1 MRLSPSRFAVA
12 VLYLVVP
19 TVLSARQALASPAGT
34 VGTLIVA
41 HGGGPEW
48 NAGVEAVA
56 AQVRLDGPVAVAFL
70 MGPGAA
76 KARFQDMVA
85 DLARRGASEVVVVPM
100 LVSSH
105 SGHFEQIRWLVGD
118 TDSLDAEMQ
127 HHLHM
132 SGIER
137 PTAGIPLRLARAI
150 DDAPDVA
157 DVLADRARALAK
169 DPRKQAL
176 FLVGHGPNSA
186 EDYAAWMQNLRPIA
200 ERVKQQAGFRSVLVG
215 LVRDDAP
222 ALVRAEAV
230 AEVRDLIRLQ
240 RELTGRDVVVVP
252 VLIASGR
259 VSRETI
265 PADLK
270 GMPIV
275 YSGEALLPH
284 AGMARWV
291 ETRVRG
297 TAAQSVAERPSH

>member
-1 MRLSPSRFAVA
+1 MHS
-12 VLYLVVP
+12 
-19 TVLSARQALASPAGT
+19 LASGLAFVLLIAAASRPLPAQQAEAPART
-34 VGTLIVA
+34 IGTLIVA

-48 NAGVEAVA
+48 NAGVDSVA
-56 AQVRLDGPVAVAFL
+56 AQVRLEGPVAVSFL

-76 KARFQDMVA
+76 KARFQDMVSE
-85 DLARRGASEVVVVPM
+85 LVRRGASEVVVVPM

-105 SGHFEQIRWLVGD
+105 SGHFEQIRWLAGETD
-118 TDSLDAEMQ
+118 TLDAEMQ

-137 PTAGIPLRLARAI
+137 STAGVPIRLARAI

-186 EDYAAWMQNLRPIA
+186 EDYAAWMHNLRPIA
-200 ERVKQQAGFRSVLVG
+200 ERVKQLAGFRSVLVG
-215 LVRDDAP
+215 LVRDDASKS
-222 ALVRAEAV
+222 VRTEAV
-230 AEVRDLIRLQ
+230 DHVRELIRMQ

-252 VLIASGR
+252 VLVASGR

-270 GMPIV
+270 GLPVI
-275 YSGEALLPH
+275 YSGETLLPH
-284 AGMARWV
+284 PGMARWI
-291 ETRVRG
+291 ETRVHDMARRDVAG
-297 TAAQSVAERPSH
+297 TTN

>member
-1 MRLSPSRFAVA
+1 MHS
-12 VLYLVVP
+12 
-19 TVLSARQALASPAGT
+19 LASGLAFVLLIAAASRPLPAQQAEAPARMI
-34 VGTLIVA
+34 GTLIVA

-48 NAGVEAVA
+48 NAGVDSVA
-56 AQVRLDGPVAVAFL
+56 AQVRLEGPVAVSFL

-76 KARFQDMVA
+76 KARFQDMVSE
-85 DLARRGASEVVVVPM
+85 LVRRGASEVVVVPM

-105 SGHFEQIRWLVGD
+105 SGHFEQIRWLAGETD
-118 TDSLDAEMQ
+118 TLDAEMQ

-137 PTAGIPLRLARAI
+137 SRAGVPIRLARAI

-176 FLVGHGPNSA
+176 FLVVHGPNSA
-186 EDYAAWMQNLRPIA
+186 EDYAAWMNNLRPIA
-200 ERVKQQAGFRSVLVG
+200 ERVKQRAGFRSVLVG
-215 LVRDDAP
+215 LVRDDASKP
-222 ALVRAEAV
+222 VRAEAV
-230 AEVRDLIRLQ
+230 DHVRELIRMQ

-252 VLIASGR
+252 VLVASGR

-270 GMPIV
+270 GLPVI
-275 YSGEALLPH
+275 YSGETLLPH
-284 AGMARWV
+284 PGMARWI
-291 ETRVRG
+291 ETRVHDMARRDVAG
-297 TAAQSVAERPSH
+297 TAN

>member
-1 MRLSPSRFAVA
+1 MHS
-12 VLYLVVP
+12 
-19 TVLSARQALASPAGT
+19 LASGLAFVLLIATASRPLPAQQT
-34 VGTLIVA
+34 EVPARTIGTLIVA

-48 NAGVEAVA
+48 NAGVDSVA
-56 AQVRLDGPVAVAFL
+56 AQVRLEGPVAVSFL

-76 KARFQDMVA
+76 KARFQDMVSE
-85 DLARRGASEVVVVPM
+85 LVRRGASEVVVVPM

-105 SGHFEQIRWLVGD
+105 SGHFEQIRWLAGETD
-118 TDSLDAEMQ
+118 TLDAEMQ

-137 PTAGIPLRLARAI
+137 STAGVPIRLARAI

-186 EDYAAWMQNLRPIA
+186 EDYAAWMNNLRPIA

-215 LVRDDAP
+215 LVRDDASKP
-222 ALVRAEAV
+222 VRAEAV
-230 AEVRDLIRLQ
+230 DHVRELIRMQ

-252 VLIASGR
+252 VLVASGR

-270 GMPIV
+270 GLPVI
-275 YSGEALLPH
+275 YSGETLLPH
-284 AGMARWV
+284 PGMARWI
-291 ETRVRG
+291 ETRVHDMARRDVAG
-297 TAAQSVAERPSH
+297 TAN

>member
-1 MRLSPSRFAVA
+1 MRLP
-12 VLYLVVP
+12 VP
-19 TVLSARQALASPAGT
+19 GLALALLIVIEPALVSAQQPAAAART
-34 VGTLIVA
+34 IGTLIVA

-48 NAGVEAVA
+48 NAGVETVA

-76 KARFQDMVA
+76 TARFQDMVA
-85 DLARRGASEVVVVPM
+85 ELVRRGASEVVVVPM

-105 SGHFEQIRWLVGD
+105 SGHFEQMRWLAGETD
-118 TDSLDAEMQ
+118 TLDAEMQ

-137 PTAGIPLRLARAI
+137 STAGVPIRLARAI

-169 DPRKQAL
+169 APRKQAL

-186 EDYAAWMQNLRPIA
+186 EDYAAWMNNLRPVA
-200 ERVKQQAGFRSVLVG
+200 ERVKQQVGFRSVLVG
-215 LVRDDAP
+215 LVRDDASKP
-222 ALVRAEAV
+222 VRAEAV
-230 AEVRDLIRLQ
+230 EHVRELIRMQ

-265 PADLK
+265 PADLE
-270 GMPIV
+270 GLPVI
-275 YSGEALLPH
+275 YSGETLLPH
-284 AGMARWV
+284 PGMARWI
-291 ETRVRG
+291 ETRVHDLLR
-297 TAAQSVAERPSH
+297 QDVAGATN

>member
-1 MRLSPSRFAVA
+1 MHS
-12 VLYLVVP
+12 
-19 TVLSARQALASPAGT
+19 LASGLAFVLLIAAASRPLPAQQAEAPART
-34 VGTLIVA
+34 IGTLIVA

-48 NAGVEAVA
+48 NAGVDSVA
-56 AQVRLDGPVAVAFL
+56 AQVRLEGPVAVSFL

-76 KARFQDMVA
+76 KARFQDMVSE
-85 DLARRGASEVVVVPM
+85 LVRRGASEVVVVPM

-105 SGHFEQIRWLVGD
+105 SGHFEQIRWLAGETD
-118 TDSLDAEMQ
+118 TLDAEMQ

-137 PTAGIPLRLARAI
+137 STAGVPIRLARAI

-186 EDYAAWMQNLRPIA
+186 EDYAAWMNNLRPIA
-200 ERVKQQAGFRSVLVG
+200 ARVKQQAGFRSVLVG
-215 LVRDDAP
+215 LVRDDASKP
-222 ALVRAEAV
+222 VRAEAV
-230 AEVRDLIRLQ
+230 DHVRELIRMQ

-252 VLIASGR
+252 VLVASGR

-270 GMPIV
+270 GLPVI
-275 YSGEALLPH
+275 YSGETLLPH
-284 AGMARWV
+284 PGMARWI
-291 ETRVRG
+291 ETRVHDMARRDVAG
-297 TAAQSVAERPSH
+297 TAN

>member
-1 MRLSPSRFAVA
+1 MHSLAPELAFVLLIATASRPLPAQQA
-12 VLYLVVP
+12 EAP
-19 TVLSARQALASPAGT
+19 ART
-34 VGTLIVA
+34 IGTLIVA

-48 NAGVEAVA
+48 NAGVDSVA
-56 AQVRLDGPVAVAFL
+56 AQVRLEGPVAVSFL

-76 KARFQDMVA
+76 KARFQDMVSE
-85 DLARRGASEVVVVPM
+85 LVRRGASEVVVVPM

-105 SGHFEQIRWLVGD
+105 SGHFEQIRWLAGETD
-118 TDSLDAEMQ
+118 TLDAEMQ

-137 PTAGIPLRLARAI
+137 STAGVPIRLARAI

-186 EDYAAWMQNLRPIA
+186 EDYAAWMNNLRPIA
-200 ERVKQQAGFRSVLVG
+200 ARVKQQAGFRSVLVG
-215 LVRDDAP
+215 LVRDDASKP
-222 ALVRAEAV
+222 VRAEAV
-230 AEVRDLIRLQ
+230 DHVRELIRMQ

-252 VLIASGR
+252 VLVASGR

-270 GMPIV
+270 GLPVI
-275 YSGEALLPH
+275 YSGETLLPH
-284 AGMARWV
+284 PGMARWI
-291 ETRVRG
+291 ETRVHDMARRDVAG
-297 TAAQSVAERPSH
+297 TAN

>member
-1 MRLSPSRFAVA
+1 MHS
-12 VLYLVVP
+12 
-19 TVLSARQALASPAGT
+19 LASGLAFVLLIAAASRPLPAQQAEAPART
-34 VGTLIVA
+34 IGTLIVA

-48 NAGVEAVA
+48 NAGVDSVA
-56 AQVRLDGPVAVAFL
+56 AQVRLQGPVAVSFL

-76 KARFQDMVA
+76 KARFQDMVSE
-85 DLARRGASEVVVVPM
+85 LVRRGASEVVVVPM

-105 SGHFEQIRWLVGD
+105 SGHFEQIRWLAGETD
-118 TDSLDAEMQ
+118 TLDAEMQ

-137 PTAGIPLRLARAI
+137 STAGVPIRLARAI

-186 EDYAAWMQNLRPIA
+186 EDYAAWMNNLRPIA
-200 ERVKQQAGFRSVLVG
+200 ARVKQQAGFRSVLVG
-215 LVRDDAP
+215 LVRDDASKP
-222 ALVRAEAV
+222 VRAEAV
-230 AEVRDLIRLQ
+230 DHVRELIRMQ

-252 VLIASGR
+252 VLVASGR

-270 GMPIV
+270 GLPVI
-275 YSGEALLPH
+275 YSGETLLPH
-284 AGMARWV
+284 PGMARWI
-291 ETRVRG
+291 ETRVHDMARRDVAG
-297 TAAQSVAERPSH
+297 TAN

>member
-1 MRLSPSRFAVA
+1 MHS
-12 VLYLVVP
+12 
-19 TVLSARQALASPAGT
+19 LASGLAFVLLIAAASRPLPAQQAEAPARMI
-34 VGTLIVA
+34 GTLIVA

-48 NAGVEAVA
+48 NAGVDSVA
-56 AQVRLDGPVAVAFL
+56 AQVRLEGPVAVSFL

-76 KARFQDMVA
+76 KARFQDMVSE
-85 DLARRGASEVVVVPM
+85 LVRRGASEVVVVPM

-105 SGHFEQIRWLVGD
+105 SGHFEQIRWLAGETD
-118 TDSLDAEMQ
+118 TLDAEMQ

-137 PTAGIPLRLARAI
+137 STAGVPIRLARAI

-157 DVLADRARALAK
+157 DVLADRARALAT

-186 EDYAAWMQNLRPIA
+186 EDYAAWMNNLRPIA
-200 ERVKQQAGFRSVLVG
+200 ARVKQQAGFRSVLVG
-215 LVRDDAP
+215 LVRDDASKP
-222 ALVRAEAV
+222 VRAEAV
-230 AEVRDLIRLQ
+230 DHVRELIRMQ

-252 VLIASGR
+252 VLVASGR

-270 GMPIV
+270 GLPVI
-275 YSGEALLPH
+275 YSGETLLPH
-284 AGMARWV
+284 PGMARWI
-291 ETRVRG
+291 ETRVHDMARRDVAG
-297 TAAQSVAERPSH
+297 TAN

>member
-1 MRLSPSRFAVA
+1 MHS
-12 VLYLVVP
+12 
-19 TVLSARQALASPAGT
+19 LASGLAFVLLIAAASRPLPAQQAEAPART
-34 VGTLIVA
+34 IGTLIVA

-48 NAGVEAVA
+48 NAGMDSVA
-56 AQVRLDGPVAVAFL
+56 AQVRLEGPVAVSFL

-76 KARFQDMVA
+76 KARFQDMVSE
-85 DLARRGASEVVVVPM
+85 LVRRGASEVVVVPM

-105 SGHFEQIRWLVGD
+105 SGHFEQIRWLAGETD
-118 TDSLDAEMQ
+118 TLDADMQ

-137 PTAGIPLRLARAI
+137 STAGVPIRLARAI

-186 EDYAAWMQNLRPIA
+186 EDYAAWMNNLRPIA
-200 ERVKQQAGFRSVLVG
+200 ARVKQQAGFRSVLVG
-215 LVRDDAP
+215 LVRDDASKP
-222 ALVRAEAV
+222 VRAEAV
-230 AEVRDLIRLQ
+230 DHVRELIRMQ

-252 VLIASGR
+252 VLVASGR

-270 GMPIV
+270 GLPVI
-275 YSGEALLPH
+275 YSGETLLPH
-284 AGMARWV
+284 PGMARWI
-291 ETRVRG
+291 ETRVHDMARRDVAG
-297 TAAQSVAERPSH
+297 TAN

>member
-1 MRLSPSRFAVA
+1 MHS
-12 VLYLVVP
+12 
-19 TVLSARQALASPAGT
+19 LASGLAFVLLIAAASRPLPAQQAEAPART
-34 VGTLIVA
+34 IGTLIVA

-48 NAGVEAVA
+48 NAGVDSVA
-56 AQVRLDGPVAVAFL
+56 AQVRLEGPVAVSFL

-76 KARFQDMVA
+76 KARFQDMVSE
-85 DLARRGASEVVVVPM
+85 LVRRGASEVVVVPM

-105 SGHFEQIRWLVGD
+105 SGHFEQIRWLAGETD
-118 TDSLDAEMQ
+118 TLDAEMQ

-137 PTAGIPLRLARAI
+137 SRAGVPIRLARAI

-157 DVLADRARALAK
+157 DVLADRARALAT

-186 EDYAAWMQNLRPIA
+186 EDYAAWMNNLRPIA
-200 ERVKQQAGFRSVLVG
+200 ARVKQQAGFRSVLVG
-215 LVRDDAP
+215 LVRDDASKP
-222 ALVRAEAV
+222 VRAEAV
-230 AEVRDLIRLQ
+230 DHVRELIRMQ

-252 VLIASGR
+252 VLVASGR

-270 GMPIV
+270 GLPVI
-275 YSGEALLPH
+275 YSGETLLPH
-284 AGMARWV
+284 PGMARWI
-291 ETRVRG
+291 ETRVHDMARRDVAG
-297 TAAQSVAERPSH
+297 TAN